1 MGTLHED
8 AQAVLTSGP
17 MLTRR
22 LLLAALTTPALTRVA
37 HGEVA
42 HRLTL
47 LHLNDFH
54 SRHEPVDARTLTCAG
69 GPSGTSGAG
78 DGCFG
83 GSARLASAVAA
94 ARATAEADGRA
105 VLLLDAG
112 DQFQGSL
119 FFTAHEGAAELAVM
133 HALGTDAMAVGNHE
147 FDRGPAVLARFATA
161 ARFPLLSANTDVE
174 NEPAL
179 TGLIRPYALFTRAGL
194 RVAVVGL
201 TPPDTATLSSP
212 GPGVRFLPPESA
224 LAAAAGRARAEG
236 AQLVI
241 ALSHLGLPADWA
253 ISVPGIAA
261 VVGGHTHTLL
271 SNTEPG
277 ALGPH
282 PVAVPGG
289 ALVVQ
294 AGAYGRFLGRLDL
307 DVAADGAVL
316 AWGGD
321 TRHVG
326 PDLPEDPAVAAIV
339 ARFAAPLEEVRRRV
353 VATMPETLD
362 PAGCRVG
369 ECALGS
375 LVADAMLGAA
385 PGAQAAITNAGGL
398 RAGLRAG
405 DVTYAGVLEVL
416 PFGNMLATMRLT
428 GTDLR
433 AALEHGLA
441 QPGRGGF
448 PQVAG
453 LRLAWDPARPA
464 GNRLTGL
471 LVRDAGGDWAPVE
484 PDRTYALATN
494 SFLRGGGDGYAMLR
508 DRAVDAY
515 DAGPVVADL
524 VADALAR
531 GAAVPAG
538 GRITGR

>member
-1 MGTLHED
+1 
-8 AQAVLTSGP
+8 

-22 LLLAALTTPALTRVA
+22 LLLGALAAPALTRVA
-37 HGEVA
+37 HGAVA

-54 SRHEPVDARTLTCAG
+54 SRHEPVDARTLACAG
-69 GPSGTSGAG
+69 GPGVGPGSA
-78 DGCFG
+78 DGCYG

-94 ARATAEADGRA
+94 ARAAAEEDGRA

-119 FFTAHEGAAELAVM
+119 FFTAREGAAELAVM

-147 FDRGPAVLARFATA
+147 FDRGPAVLARFAAA
-161 ARFPLLSANTDVE
+161 ARFPLLSANTDVAD
-174 NEPAL
+174 EPAL
-179 TGLIRPYALFTRAGL
+179 AGLIRPYALFDRAGL

-201 TPPDTATLSSP
+201 TTPDTGNLSSP
-212 GPGVRFLPPESA
+212 GPGVRFLPLGPA
-224 LAAAAGRARAEG
+224 LADAAGRARAAG
-236 AQLVI
+236 ARLVI
-241 ALSHLGLPADWA
+241 ALSHLGLPVDRTLAAPGVAA
-253 ISVPGIAA
+253 I
-261 VVGGHTHTLL
+261 VGGHTHTLL
-271 SNTEPG
+271 SNTEPE
-277 ALGPH
+277 ALGPY
-282 PVAVPGG
+282 PIVAPSG

-294 AGAYGRFLGRLDL
+294 AGAYGRYLGRLDL

-321 TRHVG
+321 TRRVG

-353 VATMPETLD
+353 VGTLPETLD
-362 PAGCRVG
+362 LTGCRVG

-375 LVADAMLGAA
+375 LVADAMLAAA

-398 RAGLRAG
+398 RNGLRAG
-405 DVTYAGVLEVL
+405 DVTYAGLMEAL
-416 PFGNMLATMRLT
+416 PFGNLLATMRLT
-428 GTDLR
+428 GADLR
-433 AALEHGLA
+433 AVLEHGLA

-453 LRLAWDPARPA
+453 LRLAWDSARPA
-464 GNRLTGL
+464 GDRLTGL
-471 LVRDAGGDWAPVE
+471 LIRDAGGDWAPVE
-484 PDRTYALATN
+484 PDRAYPLATN
-494 SFLRGGGDGYAMLR
+494 SFLRTGGDGYAMLR
-508 DRAVDAY
+508 DRATDAY
-515 DAGPVVADL
+515 DAGPAVADL

-538 GRITGR
+538 GRIVGR